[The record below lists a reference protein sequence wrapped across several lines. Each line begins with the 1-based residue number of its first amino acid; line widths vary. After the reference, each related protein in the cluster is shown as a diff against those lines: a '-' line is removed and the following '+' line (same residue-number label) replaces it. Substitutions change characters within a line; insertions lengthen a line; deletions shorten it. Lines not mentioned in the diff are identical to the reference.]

1 MQMLSG
7 KQKQRGQAV
16 VEFTLV
22 MFIFFMLVFSIV
34 EFSHL
39 FYVRLTLR
47 HALANAGRFTVTGRT
62 LKDASDKHDLPREAA
77 IRKVLD
83 SWLIGTG
90 VGLEELLITCGA
102 GNACTGGKADDTVTL
117 TARLNKPLFTAYFA
131 NFFGGFNGC
140 PKGHVCFTMRTTWKN
155 EPFPS

>member
-1 MQMLSG
+1 MFKNG
-7 KQKQRGQAV
+7 KYQEGQAV

-22 MFIFFMLVFSIV
+22 VSLFFMLVFSIV

-47 HALANAGRFTVTGRT
+47 HALASAGRFTVTGRT
-62 LKDASDKHDLPREAA
+62 LKDASGTKDVPREDA

-90 VGLEELLITCGA
+90 VGLEELVITCAA
-102 GNACTGGKADDTVTL
+102 GNACAGG
-117 TARLNKPLFTAYFA
+117 N
-131 NFFGGFNGC
+131 
-140 PKGHVCFTMRTTWKN
+140 
-155 EPFPS
+155 